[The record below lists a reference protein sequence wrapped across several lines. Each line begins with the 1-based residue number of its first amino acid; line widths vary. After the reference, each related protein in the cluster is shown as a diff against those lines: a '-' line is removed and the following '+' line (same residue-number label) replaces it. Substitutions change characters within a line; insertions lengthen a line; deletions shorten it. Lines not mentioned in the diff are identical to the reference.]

1 MIIFLYALSTF
12 LICYSMFGL
21 TIMQPVINANV
32 GYFAVVHFVC
42 LMALLGVG
50 SSVLLILTLTTDERG
65 NQ

>member
-12 LICYSMFGL
+12 LVVYSMFGL
-21 TIMQPVINANV
+21 TIMQPVIDANV

-42 LMALLGVG
+42 LMSLLAVG
-50 SSVLLILTLTTDERG
+50 STVLLILTLTTDERG

>member
-21 TIMQPVINANV
+21 TIMQPVIDANV
-32 GYFAVVHFVC
+32 GYFAGVHFVC
-42 LMALLGVG
+42 LMALLAVG

>member
-1 MIIFLYALSTF
+1 
-12 LICYSMFGL
+12 MFGL
-21 TIMQPVINANV
+21 IIMQPVIDANV
-32 GYFAVVHFVC
+32 GYFASVHFVC

>member
-1 MIIFLYALSTF
+1 MILFLYALSTF
-12 LICYSMFGL
+12 LVVYSMFGL
-21 TIMQPVINANV
+21 TIMQPVIDANV

>member
-21 TIMQPVINANV
+21 TIMQAVIDANV
-32 GYFAVVHFVC
+32 GYFAWIHFVC
-42 LMALLGVG
+42 LMSLLAVG

>member
-1 MIIFLYALSTF
+1 
-12 LICYSMFGL
+12 MFGL
-21 TIMQPVINANV
+21 TLMQPVIDANV
-32 GYFAVVHFVC
+32 GYFSWIHFVC